1 MSVWISLIRKIVIL
15 ATRVP
20 SPCLPN
26 EYSSELAQSTL
37 AAAAVE
43 AALIELKVAASA
55 TNIERDRSAFLARLE

>member
-26 EYSSELAQSTL
+26 EYSSELGREYP
-37 AAAAVE
+37 AAAAAE
-43 AALIELKVAASA
+43 G
-55 TNIERDRSAFLARLE
+55 ARWSD